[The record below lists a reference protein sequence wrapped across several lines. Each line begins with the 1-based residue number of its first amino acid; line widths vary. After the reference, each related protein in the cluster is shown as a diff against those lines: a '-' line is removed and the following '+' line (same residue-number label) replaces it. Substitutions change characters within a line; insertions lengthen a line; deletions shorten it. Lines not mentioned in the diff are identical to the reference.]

1 MIYKNLSHA
10 TKTFYG
16 ITFKPGEEHEVPGCI
31 NDSKFIRLN
40 NFTKQHAESGYVKS
54 ELIVNA
60 DNTTVTVQSASAV
73 TKKSGK
79 SKNKEEV
86 ITDGTNCS

>member
-40 NFTKQHAESGYVKS
+40 NFTKQPAESGSIKS

-60 DNTTVTVQSASAV
+60 DNTAV

-79 SKNKEEV
+79 SKNKEEA

>member
-40 NFTKQHAESGYVKS
+40 NFTKQLAAGSVKS
-54 ELIVNA
+54 ELIANA
-60 DNTTVTVQSASAV
+60 DNTAV

-79 SKNKEEV
+79 SKNKEEA

>member
-16 ITFKPGEEHEVPGCI
+16 ISFKPGEEHEVPGCI
-31 NDSKFIRLN
+31 NDSKFVRLN
-40 NFTKQHAESGYVKS
+40 NFTKTSTESVKLESTVTAE
-54 ELIVNA
+54 
-60 DNTTVTVQSASAV
+60 VTVQAAAVV

-79 SKNKEEV
+79 SKTKEEV

>member
-40 NFTKQHAESGYVKS
+40 NFTKQPTESESVKS
-54 ELIVNA
+54 ESIINA
-60 DNTTVTVQSASAV
+60 ENTEVTVQPVPTV

-79 SKNKEEV
+79 SKTKEEV

>member
-31 NDSKFIRLN
+31 NDSKFVRLN
-40 NFTKQHAESGYVKS
+40 NFTKQPTESVKLESTITAE
-54 ELIVNA
+54 A
-60 DNTTVTVQSASAV
+60 AVQPTSIV

-79 SKNKEEV
+79 SKTKEEV

>member
-16 ITFKPGEEHEVPGCI
+16 ITFKPGEEHDVPGCI
-31 NDSKFIRLN
+31 NDSKFVRLN
-40 NFTKQHAESGYVKS
+40 NFTKRSTEPVSVKS
-54 ELIVNA
+54 ELIVNS
-60 DNTTVTVQSASAV
+60 DNTAVTVQPASAV
-73 TKKSGK
+73 IKKSGK